1 MSTIKEKKEFFLRA
15 IQVPIGA
22 NADMET
28 GFPIEYTIT
37 LPDGVNQVV
46 KNRFLAGHF
55 PNEDVFKK
63 LFESQTFK
71 LNVGDTAST
80 TTQGLVKVGT
90 EAQLLQRLTVDA
102 DGFTLIYPISIVE
115 DVLMSNVIDI
125 TYTAPNLIITYRN
138 GSTLS
143 IDLGS
148 TSSTSRWHIV
158 NTTDALLTLAG
169 VAGDVAIVA
178 NLKNQVFVH
187 DGADWTPTTIRLSD
201 QTSVTETAASY
212 DIKVTYNGSTT
223 TLVSIPKQNYITAS
237 RIGTVTTLTYLSP
250 TGGVL
255 WTHTIQENILVTAF
269 NNPDGSISLYNGA
282 VNITNLI
289 TTIPAST
296 SGSGFTM
303 RYGIVTPS
311 NSTGA
316 NGDSYLNTNTGEWYS
331 KESGAWVL
339 KYCMAACGGGNPN
352 PDTEYSFRIR
362 TNTGTSIEFG
372 LDTLIP
378 MYDNLELCY
387 DISNLYDNTTKRI
400 TKPAGLVMLLNIKAS
415 ASTMYANA
423 GATTKIKIVAV
434 NLVNDEIGYVEVTA
448 IADANGVSIFN
459 IDEWLTL
466 SVSANAEL
474 FYIKAFISAGS
485 SEGAISSMNVTHDA

>member
-143 IDLGS
+143 INLGS
-148 TSSTSRWHIV
+148 TSSTPRWHIV
-158 NTTDALLTLAG
+158 NTTNDLLTLAG

-178 NLKNQVFVH
+178 DIKNQVFAH

-201 QTSVTETAASY
+201 QTSVTETTSTY

-339 KYCMAACGGGNPN
+339 KYCMAACAGSNPN
-352 PDTEYSFRIR
+352 PTNDYSFKIK
-362 TNTGTSIEFG
+362 TNGGITLDQGTEHTVV
-372 LDTLIP
+372 L
-378 MYDNLELCY
+378 YDNLGDTY
-387 DISNLYDNTTKRI
+387 DVSDIFNNTNHTLLI
-400 TKPAGLVMLLNIKAS
+400 PAGE
-415 ASTMYANA
+415 T
-423 GATTKIKIVAV
+423 
-434 NLVNDEIGYVEVTA
+434 
-448 IADANGVSIFN
+448 F
-459 IDEWLTL
+459 TL
-466 SVSANAEL
+466 SVDLSGRLYGGNEGVNGRIRLIVETTSGTNLVTREYTGTFNQGEEAYVHGTGSITIPSDTVDRTVRFIIVAPLFDGEMQSLTLVNNA
-474 FYIKAFISAGS
+474 
-485 SEGAISSMNVTHDA
+485 